1 MLHWATEDYCCK
13 DMRACFAALMR
24 LRAYMHSY
32 LYALASICIKPKL
45 YNYSLLLACL
55 FEVAGL
61 IALLLLGMSYKTNAA
76 A

>member
-1 MLHWATEDYCCK
+1 
-13 DMRACFAALMR
+13 MR
-24 LRAYMHSY
+24 LSAYMHSC
-32 LYALASICIKPKL
+32 LYALASIRIKPKL

>member
-1 MLHWATEDYCCK
+1 
-13 DMRACFAALMR
+13 MR
-24 LRAYMHSY
+24 LRAYIFGAYLHSS